1 MTKILTNYRAAFL
14 RACLTNDRVAF
25 FNQWQGCIFEPKY
38 SCKCANACTQWAPM
52 HVHNDRFFNQGQ
64 SGIYITN
71 DRAVFYNQWQSGI
84 FEPMTEQ
91 NLAGTSKINENSTE
105 QVCLSWY
112 FLQCANYRHTIFSSE
127 KMWTFQIF
135 HGANV

>member
-38 SCKCANACTQWAPM
+38 SCKCANACTQW
-52 HVHNDRFFNQGQ
+52 Q
-64 SGIYITN
+64 SGIFKPRTERYFITN
-71 DRAVFYNQWQSGI
+71 DRVAFYNQWQSGI

-105 QVCLSWY
+105 QICLSWY